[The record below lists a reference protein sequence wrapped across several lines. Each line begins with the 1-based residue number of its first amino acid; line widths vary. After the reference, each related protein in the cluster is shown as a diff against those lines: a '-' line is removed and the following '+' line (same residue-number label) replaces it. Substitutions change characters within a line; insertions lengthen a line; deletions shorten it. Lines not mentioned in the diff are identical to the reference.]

1 MAQEVGARLGEREVL
16 LTEMQVFRF
25 KVMTDHTFDRILYIA
40 HDHLNRDG
48 GVLKSADPNTDLV
61 VLVESARM
69 TSGRPWHPERLFFLI
84 SSARHFAAELEA
96 QGFRARYLKA
106 STTIDGLVQAPAEFG
121 EFPIHAAEPSSF
133 KQLELLREY
142 GVTFTANDF
151 FLTSRPDFKLWADR
165 QKTFVM
171 ENFYRAQ
178 RVRLG
183 IMVAAGEPDGGRWN
197 FDADNRLPPPK
208 NHTWPA
214 YLEHERDAIDE
225 AVAKEVQAISGLL
238 PDAAIWQPSKTWA
251 TTRAGALAQL
261 NYFIENHLNG
271 FGPYEDAIAK
281 DNWALHHSLLSPYL
295 NNGLLHASE
304 VIDAVLAAYQAENKP
319 IGSVEAFVRQVIGWR
334 EYINGMY
341 WFLGPD
347 YREKNG
353 LEAHRK
359 LLPLFTDSNKTKMAC
374 VKQVVGDVETRA
386 WAHHIPRLMVLSN
399 LALVTGTNPQEFLDW
414 MREQFIDAS
423 EWVMVPN
430 VIGMATHADGGI
442 LMTKPYAAGGSYLNK
457 MTQSCKGCAYD
468 PKKRVGEDACPF
480 TTLYWDFLDRHRD
493 KFVKNHRMS
502 QQIFG
507 LNRLSDLP
515 ELRVRAQQVLAGL
528 DVGEI

>member
-1 MAQEVGARLGEREVL
+1 
-16 LTEMQVFRF
+16 
-25 KVMTDHTFDRILYIA
+25 MTSNNPAAERILYVA
-40 HDHLNRDG
+40 HDHLNRER
-48 GVLKSADPNTDLV
+48 GVLKSANPETDAI

-69 TSGRPWHPERLFFLI
+69 TSGRPWHPERLFFLL
-84 SSARHFAAELEA
+84 SSARHFAADLEA
-96 QGFRARYLKA
+96 EGFTVRYIQA
-106 STTIDGLVQAPAEFG
+106 PTTIEGLTAARAEFG
-121 EFPIHAAEPSSF
+121 NLPIQSAEPSSF
-133 KQLELLREY
+133 KQLDQLREF
-142 GVTFTANDF
+142 GVEFTPNDF
-151 FLTSRPDFKLWADR
+151 FLTSRPDFRLWADR

-183 IMVAAGEPDGGRWN
+183 IMVTNGEPDGGRWN

-208 NHTWPA
+208 NYTWPP
-214 YLEHERDAIDE
+214 YLEHIRDVIDQQ
-225 AVAKEVQAISGLL
+225 VATQLGMT
-238 PDAAIWQPSKTWA
+238 PTNTWA

-261 NYFIENHLNG
+261 QNFIANHLDG
-271 FGPYEDAIAK
+271 FGPYEDAIAG

-304 VIDAVLAAYQAENKP
+304 VIDAVLAAYRNDSKP

-341 WFLGPD
+341 WFLGAD
-347 YREKNG
+347 YREKNELG
-353 LEAHRK
+353 ATRK
-359 LLPLFTDSNKTKMAC
+359 LLPLFNDSSKTKMAC
-374 VKQVVGDVETRA
+374 VKQVVADVETRA

-399 LALVTGTNPQEFLDW
+399 LALVIGVNPQEFLDW
-414 MREQFIDAS
+414 MREQFIDAA

-430 VIGMATHADGGI
+430 IIGMATHADGGL
-442 LMTKPYAAGGSYLNK
+442 LMTKPYAAGGAYLNK

-493 KFVKNHRMS
+493 RFVKNHRMS

-515 ELRVRAQQVLAGL
+515 ELRVRAQQVLAGM
-528 DVGEI
+528 DEGQI

>member
-1 MAQEVGARLGEREVL
+1 MAKEVGARLGKRQILLSEVQSR
-16 LTEMQVFRF
+16 MIQ
-25 KVMTDHTFDRILYIA
+25 RILYVA
-40 HDHLNRDG
+40 HDHLNRDH
-48 GVLKSADPNTDLV
+48 GVLKTASRETDLI

-84 SSARHFAAELEA
+84 ASARHFAAELEA
-96 QGFRARYLKA
+96 GGYRVRYLKA
-106 STTIDGLVQAPAEFG
+106 ATTIDGLRAAQTEVG
-121 EFPIHAAEPSSF
+121 DLPIHAAEPSSF
-133 KQLELLREY
+133 KQLELLREF
-142 GVTFTANDF
+142 GVQFMPNDF
-151 FLTSRPDFKLWADR
+151 FLTSRSDFKLWADR

-183 IMVAAGEPDGGRWN
+183 IMVENGEPDGGRWN

-208 NHTWPA
+208 SYSWPP
-214 YLEHERDAIDE
+214 YLEHERDQIDL
-225 AVAKEVQAISGLL
+225 AVAAELGMT
-238 PDAAIWQPSKTWA
+238 PTKTWA
-251 TTRAGALAQL
+251 TTRARALAQL
-261 NYFIENHLNG
+261 KNFIDNHLAG
-271 FGPYEDAIAK
+271 FGPYEDAISG

-304 VIDAVLAAYQAENKP
+304 VIDAVLAAYRSENKP

-341 WFLGPD
+341 WFLGPN
-347 YREKNG
+347 YREKNELG
-353 LEAHRK
+353 ATRK
-359 LLPLFTDSNKTKMAC
+359 LLPLFTDSSKTQMAC
-374 VKQVVGDVETRA
+374 VKQVVADVETRA

-399 LALVTGTNPQEFLDW
+399 LALVTGVSPQEFLDW
-414 MREQFIDAS
+414 MREQFIDAA

-430 VIGMATHADGGI
+430 IIGMATHADGGQ
-442 LMTKPYAAGGSYLNK
+442 LMTKPYAAGGAYLNK
-457 MTQSCKGCAYD
+457 MTQSCKGCKYD

-493 KFVKNHRMS
+493 RFAKNHRMS

-515 ELRVRAQQVLAGL
+515 ELRVRAQEVLTGL
-528 DVGEI
+528 IGGLI